1 MTLAITNALGTI
13 HSSFSCLPPFS
24 LLLPP
29 SSPLNSAGWLTGLLR
44 ALVAGRIKRWYKKR
58 LKGHRKQWLLKGGV
72 GGGWW
77 WWQEQSTA
85 PRASSNSQSG
95 GAASGHLS
103 LCIICRRWSILW
115 WPWGQGRGTIWSKR
129 RWYSPKQRLENY
141 PSASAAI
148 NKLQSLFF
156 FTWLFAQVALFNCEI
171 TALFQGGGWGWEGV
185 GNIWKQQKMHCLFA
199 GSIAIKCTFYLE
211 IVFFTPFFQILK
223 KKKTWHVAAQ
233 MWGAYKVRGKKVLTR
248 WPEHQMA
255 LFSSRRWSPSYVIT
269 SIAHTCK
276 VPCWN
281 RWQTWQT
288 ADSSPIRSLNV
299 SVAGGQEM

>member
-77 WWQEQSTA
+77 WWWQEQSTA

-115 WPWGQGRGTIWSKR
+115 WPWGQGRGTIGSKR

-156 FTWLFAQVALFNCEI
+156 FTWLFAQVALFYCEI
-171 TALFQGGGWGWEGV
+171 TALFPGWRLGVRGV
-185 GNIWKQQKMHCLFA
+185 GNIWKQQKIFICWKHCNKMHILF
-199 GSIAIKCTFYLE
+199 GNCVFHPLFFKC
-211 IVFFTPFFQILK
+211 K
-223 KKKTWHVAAQ
+223 KKKKKLTCWSTD
-233 MWGAYKVRGKKVLTR
+233 VRRLQSQGKKVLTR

-255 LFSSRRWSPSYVIT
+255 FFSSRRWSPSYVIT

-288 ADSSPIRSLNV
+288 AHSSPIRSLNV